1 MRIAAVAALLAL
13 LVLPARGQQFDD
25 KGYGWLIDK
34 LEADGVPRS
43 RSLPVF
49 SDDRFDAFDGLY
61 FSISPREPHTMYR
74 GHLSAMSIRRARACM
89 DAHSEAFRGAERA
102 HGVPASVVAA
112 IVSVE
117 SACNRNTGS
126 SIILPRLARLAMA
139 NEPRNLA
146 VNVARYTEGM
156 SAAQADDIA
165 RRVRARGQRLEDMF
179 YPEVLATFTIAQR
192 TGIHPL
198 SIRGSGSGAFG
209 MPQFLPTSYLNHGV
223 DGNGDGVVSL
233 YDPDDAI
240 YSCAKYLSA
249 HGWKPGID
257 HEAQRRVIWDYNHS
271 DAYIDTVLALAGRI
285 ADPDAPVVEAAAPRA
300 KKRVVARKGT
310 KRKTTRVAAKKTTTK
325 KTTKTASAKKSS
337 PTKTASAAKATSARK
352 TARKTA
358 TKPAPK
364 KTTAT
369 AKR

>member
-1 MRIAAVAALLAL
+1 MRIAAAVVLAL
-13 LVLPARGQQFDD
+13 LLAVPSVGRAQQFDD

-34 LEADGVPRS
+34 LEADGVPRA

-49 SDDRFDAFDGLY
+49 SDDRFAAFDGLY
-61 FSISPREPHTMYR
+61 FSISPREPHSMYR
-74 GHLSAMSIRRARACM
+74 GHLSAGSVRRAQDCM
-89 DAHSEAFRGAERA
+89 DSHADAFRAAEQA
-102 HGVPASVVAA
+102 HGVPASVIAA
-112 IVSVE
+112 IVNVE

-146 VNVARYTEGM
+146 ENVARHTEGL
-156 SAAQADDIA
+156 SSAQADGIE
-165 RRVRARGQRLEDMF
+165 RQVRARGQRLEDMF

-223 DGNGDGVVSL
+223 DGNGDGVISL

-240 YSCAKYLSA
+240 HSCGKYLAA
-249 HGWKPGID
+249 HGWRPGITY
-257 HEAQRRVIWDYNHS
+257 EQQRRVIWDYNHS
-271 DAYIDTVLALAGRI
+271 DAYIDTVLSLAGRLSGG
-285 ADPDAPVVEAAAPRA
+285 DMPVVEAAAPRRKKRTVTRTASRKKSVGKSTTKKAVA
-300 KKRVVARKGT
+300 KKSGT
-310 KRKTTRVAAKKTTTK
+310 KKTVAAKKAPAKKPATT
-325 KTTKTASAKKSS
+325 AKKSS
-337 PTKTASAAKATSARK
+337 TKKS
-352 TARKTA
+352 
-358 TKPAPK
+358 PAK

>member
-1 MRIAAVAALLAL
+1 MRIAAVVAALVLSLAL
-13 LVLPARGQQFDD
+13 VPATRAQQFDD

-49 SDDRFDAFDGLY
+49 SDERFAAFDGLY
-61 FSISPREPHTMYR
+61 FSVNPRESHALYR
-74 GHLSAMSIRRARACM
+74 GHLSAASVRRAEACM
-89 DAHSEAFRGAERA
+89 DAHAGAFAAAEQA

-139 NEPRNLA
+139 NEPYNLQE
-146 VNVARYTEGM
+146 NVARHTAGL
-156 SAAQADDIA
+156 STAHADMVA
-165 RRVRARGQRLEDMF
+165 RQVRARGQRLEDMF

-198 SIRGSGSGAFG
+198 SLRGSGSGAFG

-223 DGNGDGVVSL
+223 DGNGDGVISL

-240 YSCAKYLSA
+240 HSCAKYLAA

-257 HEAQRRVIWDYNHS
+257 YEQQRRVIWDYNHS
-271 DAYIDTVLALAGRI
+271 DAYIDTVLGLAGHLSGGEL
-285 ADPDAPVVEAAAPRA
+285 PVQAAAPKR
-300 KKRVVARKGT
+300 KKRTVARTAT
-310 KRKTTRVAAKKTTTK
+310 KRKSARVAAKSSAK
-325 KTTKTASAKKSS
+325 KTTAKKSTAKKTTVAKKS
-337 PTKTASAAKATSARK
+337 P
-352 TARKTA
+352 A
-358 TKPAPK
+358 TKKKAAPKKAATKKSSTK